1 MMNIYVNSAMNENYD
16 LNPTKESVSITCLKC
31 KKRYEVDRRRIPAK
45 GKVLAKCKLCGHR
58 FPMLYPVSSLENSET
73 KDPQQGLKDSKTARS
88 IGVSLSKGGVGKT
101 TTAVNLAAGLS
112 LAGFKVLLVDTDTQG
127 QDSYMLGVKPK
138 TGLTQL
144 LMQEA
149 DPKELIVQAR
159 ENLWVLAG
167 GKSLAGVKRF
177 IDRKDFGGEMT
188 LTESLHPLEDQYEY
202 IIVDTSPGWDPLT
215 VNVLFYVKEILVP
228 VSLEV
233 MALHGLS
240 EFLKSVSAIK
250 KYRKEVSVKYILP
263 TFLDKRV
270 NSPGKILHKLRQLY
284 GNLLCTPIR
293 YNASFADAPAF
304 GQSIYE
310 FAPGS
315 NGTEDYRELVRKVA
329 KNRKL
334 LR

>member
-1 MMNIYVNSAMNENYD
+1 MNEH
-16 LNPTKESVSITCLKC
+16 LSRNPGKQSVTITCQKC
-31 KKRYEVDRRRIPAK
+31 KKRYEIDKHRIPAK

-58 FPMLYPVSSLENSET
+58 FPMLYPVESVETSEI
-73 KDPQQGLKDSKTARS
+73 KDSKTARS

-101 TTAVNLAAGLS
+101 TTSVNLAAGLALS
-112 LAGFKVLLVDTDTQG
+112 GHKVLLVDTDTQG

-144 LMQEA
+144 LLEDA
-149 DPKELIVQAR
+149 DPKELILQAR
-159 ENLWVLAG
+159 ENLWMLAG
-167 GKSLAGVKRF
+167 GKSLAGVKRY
-177 IDRKDFGGEMT
+177 INQKDFGGEMT
-188 LTESLHPLEDQYEY
+188 LTESLRPLEKDYEY

-233 MALHGLS
+233 MALHGLT
-240 EFLKSVSAIK
+240 EFLKSVSAIQ

-270 NSPGKILHKLRQLY
+270 NSPSKILYKLRQLY
-284 GNLLCTPIR
+284 GNLLCKPIH
-293 YNASFADAPAF
+293 YNAGFTDAPAF

-329 KNRKL
+329 NNDKL